1 MAPAVPSPRPAADTV
16 QDMSNQTITLKTV
29 NELRLDSDGKPQR
42 YFIAAYQ
49 RGYRWTPLQVT
60 QLLEDIREFTKRRNP
75 QPDDFYCLQ
84 PLVMRI
90 SEGGGFEVVDGQQR
104 LTTLMLIL
112 RHFNER
118 LTEKYRQP
126 IFTLEYETRPELL
139 KFLDQPTE
147 ELASKNVDFFHLKMA
162 MDSIESWFSDKESE
176 LEEIK
181 SAFQGKVKVIWYEI
195 AETEHPVDVF
205 TRLNVG
211 KIPLTNDELIRA
223 LFLKRFSGDETE
235 SQNLQTL
242 IAYEWDHIEKTLQ
255 SDAFWYFVSNDL
267 DRAQN
272 RIGLL
277 FELVASAEGI
287 PEEFKHDPYG
297 IFFTFGGRL
306 KQPGVTLEAE
316 WRKIKQAFLLLEEW
330 YEDRVLFH
338 MVGYL
343 VSQGVSLNAI
353 RGLSANSSKST
364 FQQRLR
370 QEIFT
375 KSIDPKPSWPL
386 GELEVRERVDDR
398 LDALKYPSPRIKSL
412 LLLFNVATLLQNAQ
426 SNLRFQFDSFKNGS
440 WNIEHVRSVAAD
452 KPERHFERI
461 KWLETCCR
469 YLESIRAEPA
479 IQEDIRSFIAL
490 PQADAIN
497 EVFDPLYDSVIA
509 HFKEDTDE
517 SADHSIANLALLDEH
532 TNKSYKNA
540 VFAVKR
546 QRLLQ
551 LDQAGIFVPLCTRNV
566 FLKCYSPEVDN
577 MMFWGE
583 EDCSGYLTVITETLT
598 SFFIGKTEG
607 GQ

>member
-1 MAPAVPSPRPAADTV
+1 MTEQA
-16 QDMSNQTITLKTV
+16 ITLKAV
-29 NELRLDSDGKPQR
+29 NELRLDNEGKPQR

-75 QPDDFYCLQ
+75 QPEDFYCLQ
-84 PLVMRI
+84 PLVMRV
-90 SEGGGFEVVDGQQR
+90 SEEGGYEVVDGQQR

-126 IFTLEYETRPELL
+126 VFRLEYETRPELL
-139 KFLDQPTE
+139 KFLDEPTE
-147 ELASKNVDFFHLKMA
+147 ELANKNVDFFHLKMA
-162 MDSIESWFSDKESE
+162 MDAIEEWFADKDSE

-181 SAFQGKVKVIWYEI
+181 SAFQGKAKVIWYEI

-223 LFLKRFSGDETE
+223 LFLKRSSGDQAE
-235 SQNLQTL
+235 SLNLQTQ
-242 IAYEWDHIEKTLQ
+242 IAYEWDHIEKALQ
-255 SDAFWYFVSNDL
+255 ADAFWYFVSNDL

-287 PEEFKHDPYG
+287 PEAFKHDPYG
-297 IFFTFGGRL
+297 IFFTFGMRL
-306 KQPGVTLEAE
+306 KQPGVSLEAE

-338 MVGYL
+338 MIGYL
-343 VSQGVSLNAI
+343 VSENTAI
-353 RGLSANSSKST
+353 NSIRELSSNCSKSG

-370 QEIFT
+370 QEIFA
-375 KSIDPKPSWPL
+375 KAIDAKAIWPL
-386 GELEVRERVDDR
+386 SKQEVRELVAER
-398 LDALKYPSPRIKSL
+398 LDTLKYPSPKIKSL
-412 LLLFNVATLLQNAQ
+412 LLLFNVATLLQNTQ
-426 SNLRFQFDSFKNGS
+426 SNLRFQFDSFKGAS
-440 WNIEHVRSVAAD
+440 WNIEHVRSITAD
-452 KPERHFERI
+452 KPERHHERV
-461 KWLETCCR
+461 KWLGNCLS
-469 YLESIRAEPA
+469 YLESGSAEPEL
-479 IQEDIRSFIAL
+479 QESIRSFLAL
-490 PQADAIN
+490 PQTDASNDI
-497 EVFDPLYDSVIA
+497 FDPLYDRVLA
-509 HFKEDTDE
+509 HFNEGSDE
-517 SADHSIANLALLDEH
+517 AADHSIANLALLDEH

-566 FLKCYSPEVDN
+566 FLKCYSPEVGN

-583 EDCSGYLTVITETLT
+583 EDSNGYLEVMTNTLAD
-598 SFFIGKTEG
+598 FFG
-607 GQ
+607 GNMESGQ

>member
-1 MAPAVPSPRPAADTV
+1 MSV
-16 QDMSNQTITLKTV
+16 QAITLKTV
-29 NELRLDSDGKPQR
+29 NELRLDNEGEPQR

-84 PLVMRI
+84 PLVMRV
-90 SEGGGFEVVDGQQR
+90 SEGGGYEVVDGQQR

-126 IFTLEYETRPELL
+126 VFNLEYETRPDLL
-139 KFLDQPTE
+139 KFLDHPTE
-147 ELASKNVDFFHLKMA
+147 EAAKKNVDFFHLKTA
-162 MDSIESWFSDKESE
+162 MDAIENWFSDKDGE

-181 SAFQGKVKVIWYEI
+181 SAFQGKTKVIWFEI
-195 AETEHPVDVF
+195 AVTEHPVDVF

-223 LFLKRFSGDETE
+223 LFLKRSSGDESE
-235 SQNLQTL
+235 SYNLQTQ

-272 RIGLL
+272 RIGIL
-277 FELVASAEGI
+277 FELVASADGI
-287 PEEFKHDPYG
+287 PEDFKHDPYG
-297 IFFTFGGRL
+297 IFFTFGMRL
-306 KQPGVTLEAE
+306 KQPGVTLETE
-316 WRKIKQAFLLLEEW
+316 WRKVKQAFLLLEEW

-343 VSQGVSLNAI
+343 VSEGIGINTI
-353 RGLSANSSKST
+353 RKLSTNCSKNT
-364 FQQRLR
+364 FLKRLR
-370 QEIFT
+370 QEIFAKT
-375 KSIDPKPSWPL
+375 IDAKALRPL
-386 GELEVRERVDDR
+386 SEQDIRERVEDT
-398 LDALKYPSPRIKSL
+398 LEALSYPSSKIKSL
-412 LLLFNVATLLQNAQ
+412 LLLFNVATLLQNSQ
-426 SNLRFQFDSFKNGS
+426 SNMRFQFDSFKS
-440 WNIEHVRSVAAD
+440 QRWNIEHVRSVTAD
-452 KPERHFERI
+452 KPERHFERV
-461 KWLETCCR
+461 KWLGTCR
-469 YLESIRAEPA
+469 GYLESIRAEPA
-479 IQEDIRSFIAL
+479 LQEDITSFMELSQLNAV
-490 PQADAIN
+490 N
-497 EVFDPLYDSVIA
+497 EIFDPLYDRVIA
-509 HFKEDTDE
+509 YFKEDTDE
-517 SADHSIANLALLDEH
+517 AADHSIANLALLDEH

-577 MMFWGE
+577 VIFWSE
-583 EDCSGYLTVITETLT
+583 VDRDGYLAVMTSTLVN
-598 SFFIGKTEG
+598 FFNRKTED

>member
-1 MAPAVPSPRPAADTV
+1 MN
-16 QDMSNQTITLKTV
+16 NQTITLKSV
-29 NELRLDSDGKPQR
+29 NELRLDIDGKPTR

-118 LTEKYRQP
+118 LTEKYRQLV
-126 IFTLEYETRPELL
+126 FTLEYETRPELL
-139 KFLDQPTE
+139 EFLDQPTE
-147 ELASKNVDFFHLKMA
+147 ALASKNVDFYHLKMA

-181 SAFQGKVKVIWYEI
+181 SAFQGKAKVIWYEI

-223 LFLKRFSGDETE
+223 LFLKRSSGDETE
-235 SQNLQTL
+235 SQSLQTL

-277 FELVASAEGI
+277 FELVANADSI
-287 PEEFKHDPYG
+287 PEEFKNDPYG
-297 IFFTFGGRL
+297 IFFTFGRRL
-306 KQPGVTLEAE
+306 KQSGVTLEGE

-343 VSQGVSLNAI
+343 VSQDLSLNAI
-353 RGLSANSSKST
+353 RELSGNSSKST

-370 QEIFT
+370 HEIFT
-375 KSIDPKPSWPL
+375 KSIDPKATWPL
-386 GELEVRERVDDR
+386 GEPKVREQVDDR
-398 LDALKYPSPRIKSL
+398 LNTLKYPSPRIKSL
-412 LLLFNVATLLQNAQ
+412 LLLFNVATLLQNTR

-469 YLESIRAEPA
+469 YLESIRAEPE
-479 IQEDIRSFIAL
+479 IQDDIKLFMAR
-490 PQADAIN
+490 PQAEATN
-497 EVFDPLYDSVIA
+497 EIFDPLYDRVIA
-509 HFKEDTDE
+509 YFKEDTEE

-577 MMFWGE
+577 MIFWGE
-583 EDCSGYLTVITETLT
+583 EDCNGYLKVMTETLT
-598 SFFIGKTEG
+598 SFFVGKTEV

>member
-1 MAPAVPSPRPAADTV
+1 MTEQA
-16 QDMSNQTITLKTV
+16 ITLKAV
-29 NELRLDSDGKPQR
+29 NELRLDNEGKPQR

-75 QPDDFYCLQ
+75 QPEDFYCLQ
-84 PLVMRI
+84 PLVMRV
-90 SEGGGFEVVDGQQR
+90 SEEGGYEVVDGQQR

-126 IFTLEYETRPELL
+126 VFRLEYETRPELL
-139 KFLDQPTE
+139 KFLDEPTE
-147 ELASKNVDFFHLKMA
+147 ELANKNVDFFHLKMA
-162 MDSIESWFSDKESE
+162 MDAIEEWFADKDSE

-181 SAFQGKVKVIWYEI
+181 SAFQGKAKVIWYEI

-223 LFLKRFSGDETE
+223 LFLKRSSGDQAE
-235 SQNLQTL
+235 SLNLQTQ
-242 IAYEWDHIEKTLQ
+242 IAYEWDHIEKALQ
-255 SDAFWYFVSNDL
+255 ADAFWYFVSNDL

-287 PEEFKHDPYG
+287 PDAFKDDDYG
-297 IFFTFGGRL
+297 IFFTFGMRL
-306 KQPGVTLEAE
+306 KQPKVKLEDE
-316 WRKIKQAFLLLEEW
+316 WKKIKQAFLLLEEW

-338 MVGYL
+338 MIGYL
-343 VSQGVSLNAI
+343 VSENTAI
-353 RGLSANSSKST
+353 NSIRELSFNCSKSG

-370 QEIFT
+370 QEIFA
-375 KSIDPKPSWPL
+375 KAIDAKAIWPL
-386 GELEVRERVDDR
+386 SKQEVRELVAER
-398 LDALKYPSPRIKSL
+398 LDTLKYPSPKIKSL
-412 LLLFNVATLLQNAQ
+412 LLLFNVATLLQNTQ
-426 SNLRFQFDSFKNGS
+426 SNLRFQFDSFKGAS
-440 WNIEHVRSVAAD
+440 WNIEHVRSITAD
-452 KPERHFERI
+452 KPERHHERV
-461 KWLETCCR
+461 KWLGNCLS
-469 YLESIRAEPA
+469 YLESGSAEPEL
-479 IQEDIRSFIAL
+479 QESIRSFLAL
-490 PQADAIN
+490 PQTDASNDI
-497 EVFDPLYDSVIA
+497 FDPLYDRVLA
-509 HFKEDTDE
+509 HFNEGSDE
-517 SADHSIANLALLDEH
+517 AADHSIANLALLDEH

-566 FLKCYSPEVDN
+566 FLKCYSPEVGN

-583 EDCSGYLTVITETLT
+583 EDSNGYLEVMTNTLAD
-598 SFFIGKTEG
+598 FFG
-607 GQ
+607 GNMESGQ

>member
-1 MAPAVPSPRPAADTV
+1 MTEHA
-16 QDMSNQTITLKTV
+16 ITLKTV
-29 NELRLDSDGKPQR
+29 NELRLDSEGKPQR

-75 QPDDFYCLQ
+75 QPEDFYCLQ
-84 PLVMRI
+84 PLVMRV
-90 SEGGGFEVVDGQQR
+90 SEEGGYEVVDGQQR

-126 IFTLEYETRPELL
+126 VFRLEYETRPELL
-139 KFLDQPTE
+139 KFLDEPTE

-162 MDSIESWFSDKESE
+162 MDAIEEWFADKDSE

-181 SAFQGKVKVIWYEI
+181 SAFQGKAKVIWYEI

-223 LFLKRFSGDETE
+223 LFLKRSSGDQAE
-235 SQNLQTL
+235 SLNLQTQ
-242 IAYEWDHIEKTLQ
+242 IAYEWDHIEKALQ
-255 SDAFWYFVSNDL
+255 ADAFWYFVSNDL

-277 FELVASAEGI
+277 FELVASVEGI
-287 PEEFKHDPYG
+287 PEAFKHDPYG
-297 IFFTFGGRL
+297 IFFTFGMRL
-306 KQPGVTLEAE
+306 KQPGVSLESE

-338 MVGYL
+338 MIGYL
-343 VSQGVSLNAI
+343 ISESTAI
-353 RGLSANSSKST
+353 NSIRELSSNCSKSG

-370 QEIFT
+370 HEIFA
-375 KSIDPKPSWPL
+375 KVIDAKAIWPL
-386 GELEVRERVDDR
+386 SKQEVRELVAER
-398 LDALKYPSPRIKSL
+398 LDTLKYPSPKIKSL
-412 LLLFNVATLLQNAQ
+412 LLLFNVATLLQNTQ
-426 SNLRFQFDSFKNGS
+426 SNLRFQFDSFKGAS
-440 WNIEHVRSVAAD
+440 WNIEHVRSITAD
-452 KPERHFERI
+452 KPERHHERV
-461 KWLETCCR
+461 KWLGNCLS
-469 YLESIRAEPA
+469 YLESGSAEPEL
-479 IQEDIRSFIAL
+479 QESIRSFLAL
-490 PQADAIN
+490 PQTDASNDI
-497 EVFDPLYDSVIA
+497 FDPLYERVLA
-509 HFKEDTDE
+509 HFNEGSDE
-517 SADHSIANLALLDEH
+517 AADHSIANLALLDEH

-566 FLKCYSPEVDN
+566 FLKCYSSEVGN
-577 MMFWGE
+577 MMFWSE
-583 EDCSGYLTVITETLT
+583 EDSNGYLEVMTNTLAD
-598 SFFIGKTEG
+598 FFG
-607 GQ
+607 GNMENGQ

>member
-1 MAPAVPSPRPAADTV
+1 MTEEA
-16 QDMSNQTITLKTV
+16 ITLKTV
-29 NELRLDSDGKPQR
+29 NELRLDGEGKPQR

-60 QLLEDIREFTKRRNP
+60 QLLEDIREFTKRRSP
-75 QPDDFYCLQ
+75 QPEDFYCLQ
-84 PLVMRI
+84 PLVMRV
-90 SEGGGFEVVDGQQR
+90 SEKGGYEVVDGQQR

-126 IFTLEYETRPELL
+126 VFTLEYETRPELL
-139 KFLDQPTE
+139 NFLDEPTE
-147 ELASKNVDFFHLKMA
+147 ELANRNVDFYHLKMA
-162 MDSIESWFSDKESE
+162 MDAIESWFADKDSE

-181 SAFQGKVKVIWYEI
+181 SAFQGKAKVIWYEI

-223 LFLKRFSGDETE
+223 LFLRRSSGEEAE
-235 SQNLQTL
+235 SRNLQTQ
-242 IAYEWDHIEKTLQ
+242 IAYEWDHIEKNLQ

-267 DRAQN
+267 NRAQN
-272 RIGLL
+272 RIGIL
-277 FELVASAEGI
+277 FELVANAEGI
-287 PEEFKHDPYG
+287 PEAFKHDPYG
-297 IFFTFGGRL
+297 IFFTFGMRL
-306 KQPGVTLEAE
+306 KQPGVSLEAE

-338 MVGYL
+338 MIGYL
-343 VSQGVSLNAI
+343 VSENAAINSI
-353 RGLSANSSKST
+353 RELSASCSKST
-364 FQQRLR
+364 FQQLLR
-370 QEIFT
+370 QEIFA
-375 KSIDPKPSWPL
+375 KAIDAKADWPL
-386 GELEVRERVDDR
+386 SEQEIRERVSDR
-398 LDALKYPSPRIKSL
+398 LDALKYPSPKIKSL
-412 LLLFNVATLLQNAQ
+412 LLLFNVATLLQNGQ
-426 SNLRFQFDSFKNGS
+426 SNLRFQFDSFKSES
-440 WNIEHVRSVAAD
+440 WNIEHVRSVTAD
-452 KPERHFERI
+452 KPERHHERRS
-461 KWLETCCR
+461 WLGNCCS
-469 YLESIRAEPA
+469 YLESISAEPEL
-479 IQEDIRSFIAL
+479 QEGITSFMEL
-490 PQADAIN
+490 PQADASNDI
-497 EVFDPLYDSVIA
+497 FDPLYDRVIA
-509 HFKEDTDE
+509 YFKEDTGE
-517 SADHSIANLALLDEH
+517 AADHGIANLALLDEY

-583 EDCSGYLTVITETLT
+583 DDSNGYLEVMTNTLVN
-598 SFFIGKTEG
+598 FFSGKMEG

>member
-1 MAPAVPSPRPAADTV
+1 MTEQA
-16 QDMSNQTITLKTV
+16 ITLKAV
-29 NELRLDSDGKPQR
+29 NELRLDHEGKPQR

-75 QPDDFYCLQ
+75 QPEDFYCLQ
-84 PLVMRI
+84 PLVMRV
-90 SEGGGFEVVDGQQR
+90 SEEGGYEVVDGQQR

-126 IFTLEYETRPELL
+126 VFRLEYETRPELL
-139 KFLDQPTE
+139 KFLDEPTE
-147 ELASKNVDFFHLKMA
+147 ELANKNVDFFHLKMA
-162 MDSIESWFSDKESE
+162 MDAIEEWFADKDSE

-181 SAFQGKVKVIWYEI
+181 SAFQGKAKVIWYEI

-223 LFLKRFSGDETE
+223 LFLKRSSGDQAE
-235 SQNLQTL
+235 SLNLQTQ
-242 IAYEWDHIEKTLQ
+242 IAYEWDHIEKALQ
-255 SDAFWYFVSNDL
+255 ADAFWYFVSNDL

-287 PEEFKHDPYG
+287 PEAFKHDPYG
-297 IFFTFGGRL
+297 IFFTFGMRL
-306 KQPGVTLEAE
+306 KQPGVSLEAE

-338 MVGYL
+338 MIGYL
-343 VSQGVSLNAI
+343 VSENTAI
-353 RGLSANSSKST
+353 NSIRELSSNCSKSG

-370 QEIFT
+370 QEIFA
-375 KSIDPKPSWPL
+375 KAIDAKAIWPL
-386 GELEVRERVDDR
+386 SKQEVRELVAER
-398 LDALKYPSPRIKSL
+398 LDTLKYPSPKIKSL
-412 LLLFNVATLLQNAQ
+412 LLLFNVATLLQNTQ
-426 SNLRFQFDSFKNGS
+426 SNLRFQFDSFKGAS
-440 WNIEHVRSVAAD
+440 WNIEHVRSITAD
-452 KPERHFERI
+452 KPERHHERV
-461 KWLETCCR
+461 KWLGNCLS
-469 YLESIRAEPA
+469 YLESGSAEPEL
-479 IQEDIRSFIAL
+479 QESIRSFLAL
-490 PQADAIN
+490 PQTDASNDI
-497 EVFDPLYDSVIA
+497 FDPLYDRVLA
-509 HFKEDTDE
+509 HFNEGSDE
-517 SADHSIANLALLDEH
+517 AADHSIANLALLDEH

-566 FLKCYSPEVDN
+566 FLKCYSPEVGN

-583 EDCSGYLTVITETLT
+583 EDSNGYLEVMTNTLAD
-598 SFFIGKTEG
+598 FFG
-607 GQ
+607 GSMESGQ

>member
-1 MAPAVPSPRPAADTV
+1 
-16 QDMSNQTITLKTV
+16 MSNQTITLKTV

-84 PLVMRI
+84 PLVMRV

-118 LTEKYRQP
+118 LTEKYRQQV
-126 IFTLEYETRPELL
+126 FALEYETRPELL
-139 KFLDQPTE
+139 KFLDHPTE
-147 ELASKNVDFFHLKMA
+147 ELASKNVDFFHLKLA
-162 MDSIESWFSDKESE
+162 MDSIETWFSDKESE

-181 SAFQGKVKVIWYEI
+181 SAFQGKAKVIWYEI

-223 LFLKRFSGDETE
+223 LFLKRSSGDEAE

-277 FELVASAEGI
+277 FELVASADGI
-287 PEEFKHDPYG
+287 PDEFKHDPYG
-297 IFFTFGGRL
+297 IFFTFGRRL

-343 VSQGVSLNAI
+343 VSQGLSLNMI
-353 RGLSANSSKST
+353 RGLSGNSSKST

-375 KSIDPKPSWPL
+375 NSIDLKAAWPL
-386 GELEVRERVDDR
+386 SELGVRERVDDR
-398 LDALKYPSPRIKSL
+398 LVTLKYPSTRIKSL
-412 LLLFNVATLLQNAQ
+412 LLLFNVATLLQNTQ
-426 SNLRFQFDSFKNGS
+426 SNLRFQFDSFKNRS
-440 WNIEHVRSVAAD
+440 WNIEHVRSVASD
-452 KPERHFERI
+452 KPERHFERV
-461 KWLETCCR
+461 KWLDTCCR
-469 YLESIRAEPA
+469 YLESTQAEPEL
-479 IQEDIRSFIAL
+479 QEEIRSFMGL
-490 PQADAIN
+490 PQVEALN
-497 EVFDPLYDSVIA
+497 EIFDPLYDSVIA

-583 EDCSGYLTVITETLT
+583 EDCNGYLKVMTETLT
-598 SFFIGKTEG
+598 NFFIGKTEVS
-607 GQ
+607 Q

>member
-1 MAPAVPSPRPAADTV
+1 
-16 QDMSNQTITLKTV
+16 MSEQAITLKTV
-29 NELRLDSDGKPQR
+29 NELRLDSEGKPQR

-49 RGYRWTPLQVT
+49 RGYRWTQLQVT
-60 QLLEDIREFTKRRNP
+60 QLLEDIREFTKRRSP

-84 PLVMRI
+84 PLVMRV
-90 SEGGGFEVVDGQQR
+90 SEKGGYEVVDGQQR

-126 IFTLEYETRPELL
+126 VYRLEYETRPELL
-139 KFLDQPTE
+139 AFLDLPTE
-147 ELASKNVDFFHLKMA
+147 EQANKNVDFFHLKMA
-162 MDSIESWFSDKESE
+162 MDAIEDWFADKDSE

-181 SAFQGKVKVIWYEI
+181 SAFQGKTKIIWYEI

-223 LFLKRFSGDETE
+223 LFLKRSSGDEAE
-235 SQNLQTL
+235 SRNLQTQ

-255 SDAFWYFVSNDL
+255 ADAFWYFVSNDL
-267 DRAQN
+267 QRAQN

-287 PEEFKHDPYG
+287 PEAFKHDPYG
-297 IFFTFGGRL
+297 IFLTFGMRL

-343 VSQGVSLNAI
+343 VSEGVGINAI
-353 RGLSANSSKST
+353 REHSANCAKST

-370 QEIFT
+370 QEVFAKAIDA
-375 KSIDPKPSWPL
+375 KSTWSLSEADIHGL
-386 GELEVRERVDDR
+386 VEDR
-398 LDALKYPSPRIKSL
+398 LESLNYPSPKIRSL
-412 LLLFNVATLLQNAQ
+412 LLLFNVATLLQNSQ
-426 SNLRFQFDSFKNGS
+426 SNLRFQFDSFKS
-440 WNIEHVRSVAAD
+440 ERWNIEHVRSVTAD
-452 KPERHFERI
+452 KPERHHDRV
-461 KWLETCCR
+461 KWLETCR
-469 YLESIRAEPA
+469 GYLETMHDESELLVG
-479 IQEDIRSFIAL
+479 IAAFTEL
-490 PQADAIN
+490 PLANATN
-497 EVFDPLYDSVIA
+497 ELFDPLYDRLIA
-509 HFKEDTDE
+509 YFKENTDE
-517 SADHSIANLALLDEH
+517 AADNSIANLALLDEY

-566 FLKCYSPEVDN
+566 FLKCYSPQVDN
-577 MMFWGE
+577 VMFWSE
-583 EDCSGYLTVITETLT
+583 ADRDGYLAAMTNTLT
-598 SFFIGKTEG
+598 NFFCGKTEG

>member
-1 MAPAVPSPRPAADTV
+1 
-16 QDMSNQTITLKTV
+16 MSEQAITLKTV
-29 NELRLDSDGKPQR
+29 NELRLDSEGKPQR

-84 PLVMRI
+84 PLVMRV
-90 SEGGGFEVVDGQQR
+90 SEGGGYEVVDGQQR

-126 IFTLEYETRPELL
+126 IFTLDYETRPELL
-139 KFLDQPTE
+139 YFLDQPTE
-147 ELASKNVDFFHLKMA
+147 ELASRNVDFFHLKMA
-162 MDSIESWFSDKESE
+162 MDAIEKWFSDKDGE

-181 SAFQGKVKVIWYEI
+181 SAFQGKAKVIWFEI

-223 LFLKRFSGDETE
+223 LFLKRSSGDESE
-235 SQNLQTL
+235 SRNLQTQ

-267 DRAQN
+267 GRAQN
-272 RIGLL
+272 RIGIL
-277 FELVASAEGI
+277 FELVASADGI
-287 PEEFKHDPYG
+287 PEAFKHDPYE
-297 IFFTFGGRL
+297 IFFTFGTRL

-343 VSQGVSLNAI
+343 VSEGIGINAI
-353 RGLSANSSKST
+353 REHSANCSKST
-364 FQQRLR
+364 FQQSLR
-370 QEIFT
+370 QEIFARA
-375 KSIDPKPSWPL
+375 IDAKATWPL
-386 GELEVRERVDDR
+386 NEQEIREQVEDR
-398 LDALKYPSPRIKSL
+398 LEALSYPSPRIRSL
-412 LLLFNVATLLQNAQ
+412 LLLFNVATLLENSQ
-426 SNLRFQFDSFKNGS
+426 SNLRFQFDSFKSQS
-440 WNIEHVRSVAAD
+440 WNIEHVRSVTAD
-452 KPERHFERI
+452 KPERHHERV
-461 KWLETCCR
+461 KWLGTCR
-469 YLESIRAEPA
+469 GYLESIHAEPA
-479 IQEDIRSFIAL
+479 LQDDIRSFMEL
-490 PQADAIN
+490 PQADAVN
-497 EVFDPLYDSVIA
+497 EIFDPLYDRVVA
-509 HFKEDTDE
+509 YFKEDRDE
-517 SADHSIANLALLDEH
+517 AADHSIANLALLDEH

-566 FLKCYSPEVDN
+566 FLKCYSPQVDN
-577 MMFWGE
+577 VMFWRE
-583 EDCSGYLTVITETLT
+583 ADSDGYLEVMTSTLVN
-598 SFFIGKTEG
+598 FFSGKTEG

>member
-1 MAPAVPSPRPAADTV
+1 
-16 QDMSNQTITLKTV
+16 MSNQTITLKTV

-84 PLVMRI
+84 PLVMRV

-126 IFTLEYETRPELL
+126 VFALEYETRPELL
-139 KFLDQPTE
+139 KFLDHPTE
-147 ELASKNVDFFHLKMA
+147 ELANKNVDFFHLKLA
-162 MDSIESWFSDKESE
+162 MDSIETWFSDKESE

-181 SAFQGKVKVIWYEI
+181 SAFQGKAKVIWYEI

-223 LFLKRFSGDETE
+223 LFLKRTSGDEAE

-277 FELVASAEGI
+277 FELVASADGI
-287 PEEFKHDPYG
+287 PDEFKHDPYG
-297 IFFTFGGRL
+297 IFFTFGRRL

-343 VSQGVSLNAI
+343 VSQGVSLNMI
-353 RGLSANSSKST
+353 RGLSGNSSKST

-375 KSIDPKPSWPL
+375 NSIDLKAAWPL
-386 GELEVRERVDDR
+386 SELGVRERVDDR
-398 LDALKYPSPRIKSL
+398 LDTLKYPSTRIKSL
-412 LLLFNVATLLQNAQ
+412 LLLFNVATLLQNTQ

-440 WNIEHVRSVAAD
+440 WNIEHVRSVASD
-452 KPERHFERI
+452 KPERHFERV
-461 KWLETCCR
+461 KWLDTCCR
-469 YLESIRAEPA
+469 YLESTQAEPEL
-479 IQEDIRSFIAL
+479 QEEIKAFMGL
-490 PQADAIN
+490 PQVEALN
-497 EVFDPLYDSVIA
+497 EIFDPLYDSVIA

-546 QRLLQ
+546 RRLLQ

-583 EDCSGYLTVITETLT
+583 EDCNGYLKVMTETLT
-598 SFFIGKTEG
+598 NFFIGKTEVS
-607 GQ
+607 Q